1 MKFLSLKI
9 KEGLFEKIY
18 TFSNKCLIHS
28 DENSRG
34 KTTLLRMLLF
44 ALGYNVP
51 PTKKIS
57 FSKFEFELEIYT
69 NKRIVLTRKNS
80 KINLSYEGFNDDFIL
95 PQQEFELHSIIYG
108 INNCD
113 VVNNL
118 LGCFYLD
125 QEKGWTLLNKGTV
138 IGKIAFDIRSLV
150 RGISNVDC
158 KKELIELSNIQSQIQ
173 KYTTMLEV
181 AKYKSSLKNTDISY
195 DKMLTVTEN
204 LEASINDLKYK
215 QTDINQ
221 KIEMYNEIIKNNKI
235 FLEFIINSHLM
246 VVIDGKEYKIT
257 KDNIKN
263 YNDVS
268 EFAQQ
273 KRKLLQIELKQIK
286 SEISRLYGELD
297 KNYLLVSG
305 ETILDQFN
313 SKVSKITIN
322 ENAVLNT
329 IDYLKKR
336 KKELE
341 TIVEQKTKYSGNTVQ
356 IIYNNIQKFA
366 SELNFT
372 DYIED
377 DNIFIFTSDL
387 KGLSGAI
394 LHKLVFIF
402 KMAYIKLIEDTYGVL
417 LPIILD
423 SPKGKEVD
431 ANNVKSMMKVL
442 KNHFMSHQII
452 IASIED
458 DYDINLT
465 KPYIELD
472 KNGVLGSLESLSINK
487 F

>member
-1 MKFLSLKI
+1 MKFVTLKI
-9 KEGLFEKIY
+9 KEGLFEKVY
-18 TFSNKCLIHS
+18 NFSDKCLIYS

-44 ALGYNVP
+44 ALGYNIP

-57 FSKFEFELEIYT
+57 FSKYEFELEIFT
-69 NKRIVLTRKNS
+69 NKKIVLTRRNS
-80 KINLSYEGFNDDFIL
+80 KINVVYDGFNDDFIL
-95 PQQEFELHSIIYG
+95 PQQEVELHSMIFEIG
-108 INNCD
+108 NCD
-113 VVNNL
+113 VVENL

-138 IGKIAFDIRSLV
+138 IGRIPFDIKSLV
-150 RGISNVDC
+150 RGISNIDC
-158 KKELIELSNIQSQIQ
+158 KNELIELSNIQSQIQ

-181 AKYKSSLKNTDISY
+181 AKYQNSLKTVNASY
-195 DKMLTVTEN
+195 DKTLTVMEN

-215 QTDINQ
+215 QTDVNQ
-221 KIEMYNEIIKNNKI
+221 KIEMYNEIIKNNRN
-235 FLEFIINSHLM
+235 FMEYIINSQLI
-246 VVIDGKEYKIT
+246 VVIDGKDYKLT

-268 EFAQQ
+268 EFAKQ
-273 KRKLLQIELKQIK
+273 KRKLLQIELKKIK
-286 SEISRLYGELD
+286 IELTRLYGELD
-297 KNYLLVSG
+297 KHHSLVSG

-329 IDYLKKR
+329 LDYLKRRKR
-336 KKELE
+336 ELE
-341 TIVEQKTKYSGNTVQ
+341 LIVEQKTKYSGNAVQ
-356 IIYNNIQKFA
+356 IIYNYVKQFA
-366 SELNFT
+366 SELNFS

-377 DNIFIFTSDL
+377 ENIFIFTSDL
-387 KGLSGAI
+387 KGLSGAV

-402 KMAYIKLIEDTYGVL
+402 KMAYIKLIEDTYGLL

-431 ANNVKSMMKVL
+431 SNNVKSMMKVL
-442 KNHFMSHQII
+442 KNHFVSHQII

-458 DYDINLT
+458 DYDIDLT
-465 KPYIELD
+465 KPYIILD
-472 KNGVLGSLESLSINK
+472 KNGVLGSLESVTIK
-487 F
+487 

>member
-1 MKFLSLKI
+1 MKFVTLKI

-18 TFSNKCLIHS
+18 NFSDKCLIYS

-44 ALGYNVP
+44 ALGYNIP
-51 PTKKIS
+51 PTKKIA
-57 FSKFEFELEIYT
+57 FSKYEFELEIFT
-69 NKRIVLTRKNS
+69 NKKIVLTRRNA
-80 KINLSYEGFNDDFIL
+80 KIQVSCDGFNDDFIL
-95 PQQEFELHSIIYG
+95 PQQEVELHSIIYG
-108 INNCD
+108 ISNCD
-113 VVNNL
+113 VVENL

-138 IGKIAFDIRSLV
+138 IGRIPFDIKSLV
-150 RGISNVDC
+150 RGISNIDC
-158 KKELIELSNIQSQIQ
+158 KSELVELSNIQSQIQ

-181 AKYKSSLKNTDISY
+181 AKYQNSLRNTNVSY
-195 DKMLTVTEN
+195 DKTLTIMEN

-221 KIEMYNEIIKNNKI
+221 KIEMYNEIIKNNRN
-235 FLEFIINSHLM
+235 FLEYIINSQLI
-246 VVIDGKEYKIT
+246 VVIDGKDYKLT

-268 EFAQQ
+268 EFAKQ
-273 KRKLLQIELKQIK
+273 KRKLLQIELKKIK
-286 SEISRLYGELD
+286 IELTRLYVELD
-297 KNYLLVSG
+297 KHHSLVSS

-329 IDYLKKR
+329 LDYLKRRKR
-336 KKELE
+336 ELE
-341 TIVEQKTKYSGNTVQ
+341 LIVERKTKYSGNAVQ
-356 IIYNNIQKFA
+356 TIYNYVQEFA
-366 SELNFT
+366 AELNFS

-377 DNIFIFTSDL
+377 ENIFIFTSDL
-387 KGLSGAI
+387 KGLSGAV

-402 KMAYIKLIEDTYGVL
+402 KMAYIKLIEDTYGLL

-431 ANNVKSMMKVL
+431 SNNVKSMMKIL
-442 KNHFMSHQII
+442 KNHFVSHQII

-458 DYDINLT
+458 DYDIDLT
-465 KPYIELD
+465 KPYIILD
-472 KNGVLGSLESLSINK
+472 KNGVLGSLESVIIK
-487 F
+487 